1 MGVSVAEDLVNVT
14 IDGVP
19 VSVPKGTLIVE
30 AAKRAGVDVPVF
42 CYHPKLTPVGACR
55 ICLVQ
60 IEPTPRL
67 QTACTTPVGPG
78 MVINTANGLAR
89 AGRESVLEFMLANHP
104 LDCPICD
111 KGGECPLQNITF
123 AWGLGTSRF
132 REEKRHLN
140 KRYPLSDRIVLD
152 RERCIMC
159 LRCTRFQ
166 AEIVGD
172 PSLVVLDRADH
183 SEIGVADGQSFDSIF
198 SGNTIELCPVGAL
211 TSRQYRFRAR
221 PWDLDLTASICGGC
235 AIGCNVTLSTRDGN
249 LLRMSSRDNPAV
261 DDGWLCDYGRFGQVG
276 ATREDRLT
284 TPLVRRGNALVPV
297 TWDEALTEAAT
308 RLSAIRSTAGP
319 AAIGGIASP
328 TVPNEALFLFN
339 RLMRDVLGTGNVD
352 HYPRAP
358 LPANASGNGAAPDT
372 SSFVGGIADL
382 ETAEVVVLVGVNPIA
397 EVPVLHLRLRKAAA
411 RGAKLVVI
419 HAQAHDTNLIADA
432 TTVMQPPARREGDL
446 LCALA
451 AAVSGATA
459 PAVAEVEA
467 ADVARVAEQW
477 QAATRRMILIDP
489 TLLTD
494 PDVVAAVASLAPS
507 GGGPVVSMAN
517 GRGALDLAILP
528 GTGADAVAML
538 DGSVAVRGLVVLD
551 GDPPVDHA
559 ETLVVFAHHLTAA
572 AQQADVVFP
581 IAMATEED
589 GTMTN
594 LAGRVQRLRR
604 GPALPGDVVPAWFAV
619 KELARAL
626 GQPIAVAT
634 PEQVWEAIRQN
645 VPAYAAVTEDE
656 LNGVTPARIQ
666 TIEREV
672 AR

>member
-1 MGVSVAEDLVNVT
+1 MGEQAYMAENLVELT
-14 IDGVP
+14 IDGIP
-19 VSVPKGTLIVE
+19 VAVPKGTLIVE
-30 AAKRAGVDVPVF
+30 AAKQAGVDIPVF

-78 MVINTANGLAR
+78 MVINTANALAR
-89 AGRESVLEFMLANHP
+89 SGRESVLEFMLSNHP
-104 LDCPICD
+104 LDCPVCD

-132 REEKRHLN
+132 KEEKRHLN

-166 AEIVGD
+166 DEIVGD

-221 PWDLDLTASICGGC
+221 PWDLNLTASVCGGC
-235 AIGCNVTLSTRDGN
+235 AMGCNVTLSTRDGN

-276 ATREDRLT
+276 ATREDRVT
-284 TPLVRRGNALVPV
+284 TPFVRRGDALVPV

-308 RLSAIRSTAGP
+308 RLTAIRTAAGP
-319 AAIGGIASP
+319 RAIGGIASP
-328 TVPNEALFLFN
+328 TVSNEALFLFK
-339 RLMRDVLGTGNVD
+339 RLMRDVLGTDNVD

-358 LPANASGNGAAPDT
+358 LPAGGERVPGSNG
-372 SSFVGGIADL
+372 FVGGIADID
-382 ETAEVVVLVGVNPIA
+382 TAEVIMLVGVNPIA
-397 EVPVLHLRLRKAAA
+397 EVPVLHLRLRKAAQ
-411 RGAKLVVI
+411 RGAKLVVV
-419 HAQAHDTNLIADA
+419 HANAADTGLMTDA
-432 TTVMQPPARREGDL
+432 TTIIQPPARREGEVL
-446 LCALA
+446 RVLA
-451 AAVSGATA
+451 AAVNN
-459 PAVAEVEA
+459 AEVPAFA
-467 ADVARVAEQW
+467 AVDSVDMMLVAEQW
-477 QAATRRMILIDP
+477 KAATRRVLLIDP
-489 TLLTD
+489 TLLAD
-494 PDVVAAVASLAPS
+494 PEIVAAVAALAPT
-507 GGGPVVSMAN
+507 GGGPVVSTAN
-517 GRGALDLAILP
+517 GCGALDLGILP
-528 GTGADAVAML
+528 GDGADAVTML
-538 DGSVAVRGLVVLD
+538 NGTAAIRGLIVLD

-559 ETLVVFAHHLTAA
+559 ETLIVFAHHLTAA
-572 AQQADVVFP
+572 AQQADVVLP
-581 IAMATEED
+581 IAAATEED

-594 LAGRVQRLRR
+594 ITGRVQRLRR
-604 GPALPGDVVPAWFAV
+604 GPALPGDAAPAWFAV
-619 KELARAL
+619 NELARAL
-626 GQPIAVAT
+626 GQPIPVTT
-634 PEQVWEAIRQN
+634 PEQVWEAICQT
-645 VPAYAAVTEDE
+645 VPAYANITEDE
-656 LNGVTPARIQ
+656 LNGVTPAHIQ

>member
-1 MGVSVAEDLVNVT
+1 VAEDLVELP

-30 AAKRAGVDVPVF
+30 AAKQAGVDIPVF

-166 AEIVGD
+166 DEIVGD
-172 PSLVVLDRADH
+172 RSLVVLDRADH

-235 AIGCNVTLSTRDGN
+235 AMGCNVTLSTRDGN

-284 TPLVRRGNALVPV
+284 TPLVRRGDALVPV

-308 RLSAIRSTAGP
+308 RLTAIRSTTGP

-328 TVPNEALFLFN
+328 TVPNEALFLFH
-339 RLMRDVLGTGNVD
+339 RLMRDILGTSNVD

-358 LPANASGNGAAPDT
+358 LPANHAGNGAPPDT
-372 SSFVGGIADL
+372 RSFVGGIADV
-382 ETAEVVVLVGVNPIA
+382 ETAEIIVLVSV
-397 EVPVLHLRLRKAAA
+397 
-411 RGAKLVVI
+411 KLVVI
-419 HAQAHDTNLIADA
+419 HAQAHDTNLTADA
-432 TTVMQPPARREGDL
+432 TTVIQPPARREGDVL
-446 LCALA
+446 RALA
-451 AAVSGATA
+451 TAVSNTA
-459 PAVAEVEA
+459 APTTEGIES
-467 ADVARVAEQW
+467 ADLARVAEQW
-477 QAATRRMILIDP
+477 QAATRRMILLDP
-489 TLLTD
+489 ALLTD
-494 PDVVAAVASLAPS
+494 PEVVAAVASLAPT
-507 GGGPVVSMAN
+507 GVGPVVSMAN
-517 GRGALDLAILP
+517 GRGALDLGILP
-528 GTGADAVAML
+528 GDSVDAVAML
-538 DGSVAVRGLVVLD
+538 DGSAAVRGLVVLD

-581 IAMATEED
+581 IATATEED

-604 GPALPGDVVPAWFAV
+604 GPALPGDAVPAWFAV

-626 GQPIAVAT
+626 GQPIAVT
-634 PEQVWEAIRQN
+634 SPEQVWEAIRQN
-645 VPAYAAVTEDE
+645 IPAYASVTEDE
-656 LNGVTPARIQ
+656 LNGVTPAHIQ